1 MTTEALQGCHHQ
13 KATCHLGGESASS
26 ALSTIARGVCCTL
39 LSPYVSLV
47 LLCDK
52 ICTKR
57 DESIFNFTPY
67 DGSTF

>member
-1 MTTEALQGCHHQ
+1 MTTEALQGRHHQ
-13 KATCHLGGESASS
+13 KAPYHLSGEPASS
-26 ALSTIARGVCCTL
+26 ALSTTARGVRCSL

-67 DGSTF
+67 EGSTF